1 MKYNT
6 SHKGFASI
14 ILAIIAALS
23 LGGAVAYKANRLHKE
38 SVQEKV
44 AEIEKIKSENT
55 NKQEGTALKTE
66 SEKPKPTSTYTNTA
80 TKTTKYTS
88 KYESESEDEDEGDDD
103 NEGGYTTQPKTTTP
117 ATPTPTPTATYTL
130 ADVKLHATRTNC
142 WTTVNGKV
150 YDVTPFITQHPG
162 GANAIISLCGIDGS
176 PAFNGQHGG
185 QARPASEL
193 ASFII
198 GTLK

>member
-23 LGGAVAYKANRLHKE
+23 LSGVVVYKANKLHKE
-38 SVQEKV
+38 SIQEKV
-44 AEIEKIKSENT
+44 AQTEKNTLENSNKKDGSETKN
-55 NKQEGTALKTE
+55 E
-66 SEKPKPTSTYTNTA
+66 SEKTNSVGTYTNTT

-88 KYESESEDEDEGDDD
+88 RHESENDDEDDGDDE
-103 NEGGYTTQPKTTTP
+103 NEGGSTTQTKTTTP
-117 ATPTPTPTATYTL
+117 ATPAPTATYTL
-130 ADVKLHATRTNC
+130 ADVKLHATRTSC